1 MVPFTEIA
9 TEQTTAITDLLLGLL
24 ALYVLRDVRRHGR
37 HGDNKKTRIWSFAF
51 GFLACAAFLGAVVH
65 GLELSRELTFQLWQP
80 IYLGLGLTVT
90 MFLVGV
96 VYDWRR
102 FSIPAWLLPAAVVVA
117 VAFYAFTLFGSG
129 AFLVFVA
136 YEGVVL
142 VIALLCYLSLAI
154 RRGFEGAG
162 LMSIGILIS
171 IVAGGVQAA
180 GPMEITL
187 IVPFDHNGLFHL
199 IQMPG
204 LLFLMWGLRAELR
217 SRVRIGGS
225 VASSAVGPTS
235 RV

>member
-1 MVPFTEIA
+1 MLPFTEIV
-9 TEQTTAITDLLLGLL
+9 TEQTTAITDLLLGLV

-37 HGDNKKTRIWSFAF
+37 NGDKRKTLIWSLAF
-51 GFLACAAFLGAVVH
+51 GFLALAAFLGAFVH
-65 GLELSRELTFQLWQP
+65 GLELSGELTFRLWQP
-80 IYLGLGLTVT
+80 IYLALGITVT

-102 FSIPAWLLPAAVVVA
+102 FSIPSWLMPVA
-117 VAFYAFTLFGSG
+117 FLVAIGFYAFTLFGSG

-142 VIALLCYLSLAI
+142 LISLVCYLLLAV
-154 RRGFEGAG
+154 RVRLEGAG
-162 LMSIGILIS
+162 FMTLGILVS
-171 IVAGGVQAA
+171 IVAAGVQAA
-180 GPMEITL
+180 GPLEVTL
-187 IVPFDHNGLFHL
+187 VWPFDHNGLFHL
-199 IQMPG
+199 IQIPG
-204 LLFLMWGLRAELR
+204 LVFLMWGLRAELR